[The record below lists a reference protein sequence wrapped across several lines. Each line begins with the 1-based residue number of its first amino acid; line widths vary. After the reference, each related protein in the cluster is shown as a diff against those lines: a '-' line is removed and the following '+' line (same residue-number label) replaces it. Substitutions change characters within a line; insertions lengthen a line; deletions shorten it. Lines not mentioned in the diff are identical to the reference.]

1 MTQLE
6 LTALKSLNLRSIG
19 INLLTL
25 KFRDKT
31 TEIAFLDYHGARSLV
46 QARIY
51 FLLGLIMFS
60 LFGLHD
66 YLLLDSS
73 SFALGIR
80 FGVVL
85 PGLVLLNI
93 LIFIPQSKRFVEL
106 ILCIGMLLGGLGIL
120 IIKSYSG
127 NPIALMNFTG
137 IGLVIIFMYTLLPLV
152 FVYALVSGLI
162 LAGTWTLFATVVN
175 PIPHDALVSNMFY
188 IYTSTV
194 LGILAGRLREQYAR
208 RTFYLMMKTVDEQ
221 RQVQKINAELEQK
234 VADRTEVLNIVNKH
248 LHDEIREKVRTEKE
262 LLNAKQKAEESDR
275 MKSSFLANMSHE
287 IRTPMNGILGFAQL
301 LSSPNTNEEKKRK
314 YISIINDNGKLLL
327 KIVDDIL
334 DFAKIEAGQ
343 LKIEK
348 AVYNIDEMLARL
360 LATYNV
366 NKVFRRKSQI
376 DIRLVTESNVRPQV
390 LYTDGKRLEQVLS
403 NMLDN
408 ALKFTEEGSIE
419 FGYREL
425 SPGLLTFQVR
435 DTGIGISEKFENL
448 IFERFNQAEIAT
460 KKYGGSGLGLAIS
473 KGIIELLGGRI
484 GMNSEPG
491 EGTTFHFTLAVQ
503 VDPSIE
509 PPVVKSPAKEVGY
522 TWKNK
527 ILLVAEDEEINFNL
541 VREILRDSEINIL
554 HARNGKEVLDILH
567 DQMENID
574 LILMDI
580 KMPEMNGYEAIEKI
594 RKENAYIPIIA
605 HTAFAMTD
613 ERERCLQ
620 LGCNDYIS
628 KPVNADEFLE
638 RLSKYL
644 N

>member
-6 LTALKSLNLRSIG
+6 FTPLKNLSLRSIG

-25 KFRDKT
+25 KFRDKA
-31 TEIAFLDYHGARSLV
+31 TEADFIEYHGTRSLV

-51 FLLGLIMFS
+51 FILGLILFS

-66 YLLLDSS
+66 FLLLDNAK
-73 SFALGIR
+73 FALEVR
-80 FGVVL
+80 FGVLL
-85 PGLVLLNI
+85 PGLLLLSI
-93 LIFIPQSKRFVEL
+93 LTFLPPSKRYIEL
-106 ILCIGMLLGGLGIL
+106 ILFTGMLLGGLGIL
-120 IIKSYSG
+120 IIKSYST
-127 NPIALMNFTG
+127 NPVESMNYMG
-137 IGLVIIFMYTLLPLV
+137 IGLVIIFMYTLLPMV
-152 FVYALVSGLI
+152 FIYALFSGLI
-162 LAGTWTLFATVVN
+162 LAGTWTFFAMVVN
-175 PIPHDALVSNMFY
+175 PIPHDVLISNMFY
-188 IYTSTV
+188 IYTCTI
-194 LGILAGRLREQYAR
+194 LGISAGRVREQYAR
-208 RTFYLMMKTVDEQ
+208 RTFFLMMKTVDEQ
-221 RQVQKINAELEQK
+221 RHIQKINAELELK
-234 VADRTEVLNIVNKH
+234 VAERTEVLNIINKH
-248 LHDEIREKVRTEKE
+248 LHDEIREKVQTEKE
-262 LLNAKQKAEESDR
+262 LMDAKQRAEESDR
-275 MKSSFLANMSHE
+275 MKSAFLANMSHE

-301 LSSPNTNEEKKRK
+301 LSSPNTNEEKRGK

-348 AVYNIDEMLARL
+348 SVCNIDEVLSRL

-366 NKVFRRKSQI
+366 NKVFRRKGNI
-376 DIRLVTESNVRPQV
+376 EIRLVTESGSKPQI

-403 NMLDN
+403 NLLDN

-425 SPGLLTFQVR
+425 SPGLLTFHVK

-491 EGTTFHFTLAVQ
+491 SGTTFHFTLTVQ
-503 VDPSIE
+503 TDPERNTPISGKTTSQGNYAWKDK
-509 PPVVKSPAKEVGY
+509 VV
-522 TWKNK
+522 
-527 ILLVAEDEEINFNL
+527 LVAEDEEINFNL
-541 VREILRDSEINIL
+541 VREILRDSEVNIL
-554 HARNGKEVLDILH
+554 HARNGREVLDLLH
-567 DQMENID
+567 HQVKNID

-580 KMPEMNGYEAIEKI
+580 KMPEMNGFEAIEII
-594 RKENAYIPIIA
+594 RKENTHIPIIA

-638 RLSKYL
+638 RLGKYL

>member
-1 MTQLE
+1 
-6 LTALKSLNLRSIG
+6 
-19 INLLTL
+19 
-25 KFRDKT
+25 
-31 TEIAFLDYHGARSLV
+31 
-46 QARIY
+46 
-51 FLLGLIMFS
+51 
-60 LFGLHD
+60 
-66 YLLLDSS
+66 
-73 SFALGIR
+73 
-80 FGVVL
+80 
-85 PGLVLLNI
+85 
-93 LIFIPQSKRFVEL
+93 
-106 ILCIGMLLGGLGIL
+106 MLLGGLGIL
-120 IIKSYSG
+120 VIKSYSG
-127 NPIALMNFTG
+127 NPVELMNYTG

-152 FVYALVSGLI
+152 FVYALFSGI
-162 LAGTWTLFATVVN
+162 FLAVTWTIFATVVN
-175 PIPHDALVSNMFY
+175 PIPPDGLVSNMFY
-188 IYTSTV
+188 IYASTV
-194 LGILAGRLREQYAR
+194 LGITAGRVREQYAR
-208 RTFYLMMKTVDEQ
+208 RTFYLMIKTVDEQ

-234 VADRTEVLNIVNKH
+234 VAERTEVLNIVNKH
-248 LHDEIREKVRTEKE
+248 LHDEILEKVQTGKE
-262 LLNAKQKAEESDR
+262 LLQAKQKAEESDR
-275 MKSSFLANMSHE
+275 MKSAFLANMSHE

-301 LSSPNTNEEKKRK
+301 LSSPNTNDEKKRK

-348 AVYNIDEMLARL
+348 SVCNIDEILNRL

-366 NKVFRRKSQI
+366 NKVFRRKGQI
-376 DIRLVTESNVRPQV
+376 DIRLVTESETRPQIF
-390 LYTDGKRLEQVLS
+390 YTDGKRLEQVLS
-403 NMLDN
+403 NLLDN

-425 SPGLLTFQVR
+425 SPGLLTFQVK

-491 EGTTFHFTLAVQ
+491 TGTTFHFTLAVQ
-503 VDPSIE
+503 PDPEFRLTAPESTL
-509 PPVVKSPAKEVGY
+509 KKGGY
-522 TWKNK
+522 AWKDK
-527 ILLVAEDEEINFNL
+527 VMLVAEDEEINFNL
-541 VREILRDSEINIL
+541 VREILRDSEVNII
-554 HARNGKEVLDILH
+554 HARNGKEVLELLH
-567 DQMENID
+567 EKMAKID

-580 KMPEMNGYEAIEKI
+580 KMPEMNGYEAIKLI
-594 RKENAYIPIIA
+594 RRENPYIPIIA

-628 KPVNADEFLE
+628 KPVNADELLE
-638 RLSKYL
+638 RLGKYL